1 MAACDKGGKG
11 NEVCCVNST
20 MVESHELGDQGRL
33 PGRGDISATR
43 LKGSEGASQGKSMR
57 SRARKDLL
65 RSLKEQRFL
74 LTWLG
79 WSGKKWQELNLDR
92 RHI

>member
-1 MAACDKGGKG
+1 
-11 NEVCCVNST
+11 
-20 MVESHELGDQGRL
+20 
-33 PGRGDISATR
+33 
-43 LKGSEGASQGKSMR
+43 MR
-57 SRARKDLL
+57 SRVRKDLL

-74 LTWLG
+74 PTWLG